1 MCLAK
6 LSFANSEGVIEMNDL
21 IGQTISHYKIIEQ
34 VGQGG
39 MGIVYKAEDLKLGR
53 TVAIKFLPSHLAS
66 SEDSK
71 ARFIR
76 EAKSAAALNHPNI
89 LGIYEIDEVDSSLYI
104 VMEYVDGE
112 TLKTYIPKVT
122 KGTGMPVTQAIEW
135 IEQIAKGLRTAHNV
149 NIIHRDIKT
158 ENIMINK
165 EGRMKIMDF
174 GLAKFNDNA
183 GLTKTKTSLGTLS
196 YMSPEQAMGQ
206 QADKRSDIWSLGI
219 VFYEIL
225 TGELP
230 FKSEH
235 EAGLFYVIINE
246 IPAAPNMLNKK
257 IPHQVDAVVMKMLEK
272 EPSKRFQNVDEL
284 LKSLDSVKGELQNI
298 SGSEKGKAIVVLPFD
313 NISPDKESDYFA
325 DGLTEELIANLAK
338 LKDIRL
344 VPRTTSMRYKGTSK
358 DIKTIGRELG
368 TRYILAGSVRKF
380 QENLRITAELIDV
393 ENDTQLWAET
403 FKGKLADVFDIQ
415 ERVSK
420 EIVEAL
426 RLKLSPTEKVVLEK
440 RSTLNAEAFDL
451 YLRARDFLYRMTK
464 SNIHFAIQL
473 FQKAIEFDPRYASA
487 YAGLSESYAY
497 LFLYFERN
505 KILLDK
511 AIEASL
517 KAMMYD
523 ATLSEAYAALAL
535 AHYNGNS
542 LAEATTAGEKAI
554 ELDPNNFTGI
564 WILGRIYHSKD
575 RDKEAIELYKKVLA
589 LNPDFYAVYMDLC
602 SAYEKLGYKEEYNLI
617 LQTAAEAF
625 PRYLS
630 QHPDDARAYIFF
642 ALTLVQLGRVEE
654 AMVKSAKALELSPDD
669 ALMQY
674 NGACFYA
681 RLNEKKLALEFLKKA
696 IHTGWENYEW
706 MKRDPDLDFVRNEP
720 EYLKII
726 EGK

>member
-1 MCLAK
+1 MEISNGK
-6 LSFANSEGVIEMNDL
+6 V
-21 IGQTISHYKIIEQ
+21 ISHYKIIDK
-34 VGQGG
+34 VGEGG
-39 MGIVYKAEDLKLGR
+39 MGVVYKAEDVKLER
-53 TVAIKFLPSHLAS
+53 TVAIKFLPPHLAS
-66 SEDSK
+66 SKENK
-71 ARFIR
+71 ERFIR
-76 EAKSAAALNHPNI
+76 EAKSAASLNHPNI
-89 LGIYEIDEVDSSLYI
+89 LSIYEVDEVEGSYI
-104 VMEYVDGE
+104 LVMEFVDGE
-112 TLKTYIPKVT
+112 TLKSYVSKITT
-122 KGTGMPVTQAIEW
+122 GTGVQVDLTLEWMEQLCHGLQA
-135 IEQIAKGLRTAHNV
+135 AHNQG
-149 NIIHRDIKT
+149 IIHRDIKT
-158 ENIMINK
+158 ENIMIAK
-165 EGRMKIMDF
+165 DGRLKIMDF
-174 GLAKFNDNA
+174 GLAKLKDTSGITKA
-183 GLTKTKTSLGTLS
+183 GTSIGTLS
-196 YMSPEQAMGQ
+196 YMSPEQAHGLP
-206 QADKRSDIWSLGI
+206 ADQRSDLWSLGV

-230 FKSEH
+230 FKAEH
-235 EAGLFYVIINE
+235 EAGIFYLITNE
-246 IPAAPNMLNKK
+246 EPTPPNLLNKK
-257 IPHQVDAVVMKMLEK
+257 IPHQLDAVVKKMLEK
-272 EPSKRFQNVDEL
+272 ERGNRFQSVDEL
-284 LKSLDSVKGELQNI
+284 LITLKAVKDDIKNI
-298 SGSEKGKAIVVLPFD
+298 SAQDNTKAIVVLPFD

-325 DGLTEELIANLAK
+325 DGLTEELIANFSR
-338 LKDIRL
+338 LKNIRL
-344 VPRTTSMRYKGTSK
+344 VPRTTSMRYKGTNK

-393 ENDTQLWAET
+393 DNDSQLWAET

-440 RSTLNAEAFDL
+440 RSTLNADAFDF
-451 YLRARDFLYRMTK
+451 YLRARDFLYKMTK
-464 SNIHFAIQL
+464 TNIHFAIQL
-473 FQKAIEFDPRYASA
+473 FQRAIEVDPRYASA

-505 KILLDK
+505 KALLDK

-542 LAEATTAGEKAI
+542 LMEATTAGEKAV

-564 WILGRIYHSKD
+564 WILGRIYHNTD
-575 RDKEAIELYKKVLA
+575 RDKEAVGLYKRVIE
-589 LNPDFYAVYMDLC
+589 LNPDFYSAYMDL
-602 SAYEKLGYKEEYNLI
+602 SAAYEKLGYKEDYMNTLHKS
-617 LQTAAEAF
+617 AEAY
-625 PRYLS
+625 PRYLA

-642 ALTLVQLGRVEE
+642 ATTLIQLGRIEE
-654 AMVKSAKALELSPDD
+654 AKINSNKALELSPDD

-681 RLNEKKLALEFLKKA
+681 RLNEKKLAIEYLKKA

-706 MKRDPDLDFVRNEP
+706 MKRDPDLDSLRNEP
-720 EYLKII
+720 EYLKLI

>member
-1 MCLAK
+1 MK
-6 LSFANSEGVIEMNDL
+6 EM
-21 IGQTISHYKIIEQ
+21 IGQKISHYSIMGKLGE
-34 VGQGG
+34 GG
-39 MGIVYKAEDLKLGR
+39 MGVVYKAEDLKLGR
-53 TVAIKFLPSHLAS
+53 SVAIKFLPSHLAT
-66 SEDSK
+66 SEESK
-71 ARFIR
+71 ARFMR
-76 EAKSAAALNHPNI
+76 EAKSAAVLNHPNI
-89 LGIYEIDEVDSSLYI
+89 LGIYEIDEEDSSLFL

-112 TLKTYIPKVT
+112 TLKSYIPKIT
-122 KGTGMPVTQAIEW
+122 KGTGIPVPQAIDW
-135 IEQIAKGLRTAHNV
+135 IEQIANGLRIAHNM
-149 NIIHRDIKT
+149 NIVHRDIKT
-158 ENIMINK
+158 ENIMITK
-165 EGRMKIMDF
+165 DGRLKIMDF
-174 GLAKFNDNA
+174 GLAKLKNQT
-183 GLTKTKTSLGTLS
+183 GLTKTGTSLGTLS
-196 YMSPEQAMGQ
+196 YMSPEQSHGIS
-206 QADKRSDIWSLGI
+206 ADNRSDIWSLGV

-235 EAGLFYVIINE
+235 EAGLFYIIANE
-246 IPAAPNMLNKK
+246 LPATPNLLNKK
-257 IPHQVDAVVMKMLEK
+257 IPHQIDAVVMKMLEK
-272 EPSKRFQNVDEL
+272 EPDKRFQNIDEL
-284 LKSLDSVKGELQNI
+284 LKALNEAKNDILNI
-298 SGSEKGKAIVVLPFD
+298 SSVEKEKAIVVLPFD
-313 NISPDKESDYFA
+313 NISPDTDSDYFT
-325 DGLTEELIANLAK
+325 DGLTEELIANLSK

-344 VPRTTSMRYKGTSK
+344 VPRTTSMRYKGTNK

-380 QENLRITAELIDV
+380 QDNLRITVELIDV
-393 ENDTQLWAET
+393 DKDSQLWAET

-415 ERVSK
+415 EKVSK
-420 EIVEAL
+420 EIVDAL

-473 FQKAIEFDPRYASA
+473 FQKAIEVDPRYASA

-505 KILLDK
+505 KSLLDK

-542 LAEATTAGEKAI
+542 LAEATIAGEKAV

-564 WILGRIYHSKD
+564 WILGRIYHSTD
-575 RDKEAIELYKKVLA
+575 RDKEAVELYKKVIA
-589 LNPDFYAVYMDLC
+589 LNPDFYSAYMDLC
-602 SAYEKLGYKEEYNLI
+602 ASYEKLGFTEQYNKI
-617 LQTAAEAF
+617 LQKSAEAY
-625 PRYLS
+625 PRHLS

-642 ALTLVQLGRVEE
+642 ATVLVQLGRIEE
-654 AMVKSAKALELSPDD
+654 GKINGAKALELSPDD

-681 RLNEKKLALEFLKKA
+681 RLNEKKLAIEFLEKA

-706 MKRDPDLDFVRNEP
+706 MKRDPDLDLVRNEP
-720 EYLKII
+720 EYLKLI

>member
-1 MCLAK
+1 MK
-6 LSFANSEGVIEMNDL
+6 EI
-21 IGQTISHYKIIEQ
+21 IGQKISHYSIIGKLGE
-34 VGQGG
+34 GG

-53 TVAIKFLPSHLAS
+53 AVAIKFLPSHLAS
-66 SEDSK
+66 SEESK
-71 ARFIR
+71 ARFMR
-76 EAKSAAALNHPNI
+76 EAKSVASLNHPNI
-89 LGIYEIDEVDSSLYI
+89 LGIYEIDEEDSDLFI

-112 TLKTYIPKVT
+112 TLKSYLPKVT
-122 KGTGMPVTQAIEW
+122 KGTGLPVVQAIDW
-135 IEQIAKGLRTAHNV
+135 IEQIANGLKTAHNM

-158 ENIMINK
+158 ENIMITK
-165 EGRMKIMDF
+165 DGRMKIMDF
-174 GLAKFNDNA
+174 GLAKLMDHA
-183 GLTKTKTSLGTLS
+183 GITKTGTSLGTLS
-196 YMSPEQAMGQ
+196 YMSPEQSHGLP
-206 QADKRSDIWSLGI
+206 ADNRSDIWSLGV

-235 EAGLFYVIINE
+235 EAGLFYIIANE
-246 IPAAPNMLNKK
+246 TPTAPNLMNKK
-257 IPHQVDAVVMKMLEK
+257 VPHQIDGLVMKMLEK
-272 EPSKRFQNVDEL
+272 DPDKRFQNVNEL
-284 LKSLDSVKGELQNI
+284 LKALDAVKLDIQNT
-298 SGSEKGKAIVVLPFD
+298 GSEDKDKAIVVLPFD
-313 NISPDKESDYFA
+313 NISPDADSDYFT
-325 DGLTEELIANLAK
+325 DGLTEELIASLSK
-338 LKDIRL
+338 LKNIRL
-344 VPRTTSMRYKGTSK
+344 VPRTTSMRYKGTNK

-380 QENLRITAELIDV
+380 QDNLRITVELIDV
-393 ENDTQLWAET
+393 DKDSQLWAET
-403 FKGKLADVFDIQ
+403 FKGKLSDVFDIQ
-415 ERVSK
+415 EKVSK
-420 EIVEAL
+420 EIVDAL
-426 RLKLSPTEKVVLEK
+426 RIKLSPTEKVVLEK
-440 RSTLNAEAFDL
+440 RSTLNSEAFDL

-464 SNIHFAIQL
+464 TNIHFAIQL
-473 FQKAIEFDPRYASA
+473 FQKAITVDPRYASA

-505 KILLDK
+505 KTLLDK

-564 WILGRIYHSKD
+564 WILGRIYHSTD
-575 RDKEAIELYKKVLA
+575 RDKEAIELYKKVIV
-589 LNPDFYAVYMDLC
+589 LNPDFYSAYMDLC
-602 SAYEKLGYKEEYNLI
+602 ASYEKLGLKDEYNNI
-617 LQTAAEAF
+617 LMKSAEAY
-625 PRYLS
+625 PRHLS

-642 ALTLVQLGRVEE
+642 ATVLVQLGRIEE
-654 AMVKSAKALELSPDD
+654 GKLNGAKALELSPDD

-681 RLNEKKLALEFLKKA
+681 RLDEKKLAIEFLEKA

-706 MKRDPDLDFVRNEP
+706 MKRDPDLDSIRNEP
-720 EYLKII
+720 EYLKLI

>member
-1 MCLAK
+1 ME
-6 LSFANSEGVIEMNDL
+6 NVI
-21 IGQTISHYKIIEQ
+21 GKTISHYKILDKLGE
-34 VGQGG
+34 GG
-39 MGIVYKAEDLKLGR
+39 MGVVYKAEDLKLGR
-53 TVAIKFLPSHLAS
+53 TVAIKFLPTHLAS
-66 SEDSK
+66 SEENK
-71 ARFIR
+71 NRFMR
-76 EAKSAAALNHPNI
+76 EAKSAAVLNHPNI
-89 LGIYEIDEVDSSLYI
+89 LSIYEIDEEDSSLFL
-104 VMEYVDGE
+104 VMEFVDGE
-112 TLKTYIPKVT
+112 TLKTHIPKVT
-122 KGTGMPVTQAIEW
+122 KGTGLPVAQAIEW
-135 IEQIAKGLRTAHNV
+135 LEQISNGLKTAHDM

-165 EGRMKIMDF
+165 DGRLKIMDF
-174 GLAKFNDNA
+174 GLAKLKDHA
-183 GLTKTKTSLGTLS
+183 GITKAGTSLGTLS
-196 YMSPEQAMGQ
+196 YMAPEQAHGMP
-206 QADKRSDIWSLGI
+206 ADNRSDIWSLGV

-235 EAGLFYVIINE
+235 EAGLFYIIANE
-246 IPAAPNMLNKK
+246 APAPPNLLNKK
-257 IPHQVDAVVMKMLEK
+257 VPHQLDAVVMKMLEK
-272 EPSKRFQNVDEL
+272 EPDKRFQNVDEL
-284 LKSLDSVKGELQNI
+284 LKTLNDVKNDIQNVV
-298 SGSEKGKAIVVLPFD
+298 SGDKEKAIVVLPFD
-313 NISPDKESDYFA
+313 NISPDADSDYFT
-325 DGLTEELIANLAK
+325 DGLTEELIANLSR
-338 LKDIRL
+338 LKNIRL
-344 VPRTTSMRYKGTSK
+344 VPRTTSMRYKGTNK

-380 QENLRITAELIDV
+380 QDNLRITVELIDV
-393 ENDTQLWAET
+393 DKDSQLWAET

-420 EIVEAL
+420 EIVDAL

-464 SNIHFAIQL
+464 TNIHFAIQL
-473 FQKAIEFDPRYASA
+473 FQRAIEVDPRYASA

-505 KILLDK
+505 KTLLDK

-535 AHYNGNS
+535 AHYNGNN
-542 LAEATTAGEKAI
+542 LGEATTAGEKAV

-564 WILGRIYHSKD
+564 WILGRIYHSTD
-575 RDKEAIELYKKVLA
+575 RDKEAIELYKKVIS
-589 LNPDFYAVYMDLC
+589 LNPDFY
-602 SAYEKLGYKEEYNLI
+602 SAYLDLRSSFERLGMKEEYE
-617 LQTAAEAF
+617 QTLHQALELY

-630 QHPDDARAYIFF
+630 QHPDDARAHILY
-642 ALTLVQLGRVEE
+642 ATDLAQVGKLDEAKVE
-654 AMVKSAKALELSPDD
+654 STKALELSPND

-681 RLNEKKLALEFLKKA
+681 RMGESKQAIDYLGKA
-696 IHTGWENYEW
+696 IKTGWENFEW
-706 MKRDPDLDFVRNEP
+706 MKRDTDLDSIRNEP
-720 EYLKII
+720 DYIKLV